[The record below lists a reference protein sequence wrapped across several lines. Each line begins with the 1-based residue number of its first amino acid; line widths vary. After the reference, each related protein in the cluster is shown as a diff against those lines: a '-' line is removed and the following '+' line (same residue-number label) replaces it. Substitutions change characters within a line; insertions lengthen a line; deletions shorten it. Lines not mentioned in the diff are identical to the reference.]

1 MLHLYNS
8 CSLLLTMFA
17 ITQTLQSNRFTK
29 CISHSAFIP
38 TSIPHILPENKLRN
52 MALDTQSI
60 IAVIALLI
68 TCPPTIWLLYR
79 IYTRRQPRHN
89 HGMCRSPQ
97 MLLVRIPKI
106 LAEISTL
113 LPTHASHPSI
123 PMSRQN
129 ILHHHQR
136 YHTWSSHTTI
146 MLEDLAT
153 AFNHDSRGKTASS

>member
-1 MLHLYNS
+1 
-8 CSLLLTMFA
+8 MFA
-17 ITQTLQSNRFTK
+17 ITQTLQSNRSTK
-29 CISHSAFIP
+29 CKSHSAFIR
-38 TSIPHILPENKLRN
+38 TSIPYIRPENKLRD
-52 MALDTQSI
+52 MALDTQSV

-89 HGMCRSPQ
+89 H
-97 MLLVRIPKI
+97 
-106 LAEISTL
+106 EISTL

-136 YHTWSSHTTI
+136 YHTWSLHTTI

-153 AFNHDSRGKTASS
+153 AFNHDSRGTRA